1 MRAFLVLILTL
12 TLATPLSA
20 QTLCRFETECFEGE
34 ACAPS
39 SFEMRLS
46 LPETQ
51 ATVTSRLVA
60 ETDAGSFPGYALRG
74 GPERRQF
81 FFDAESAGYMLTL
94 NGAEA
99 RLAVHIDEGPL
110 MVNYI
115 GTCEAE

>member
-1 MRAFLVLILTL
+1 MRMLLFLTL
-12 TLATPLSA
+12 VVATPASA
-20 QTLCRFETECFEGE
+20 NTLCRFETECFERE

-39 SFEMRLS
+39 GFEMRLS

-60 ETDAGSFPGYALRG
+60 ETDSGSFPGYALRG

-81 FFDAESAGYMLTL
+81 FFDAGTAGYMLTL

-99 RLAVHIDEGPL
+99 RLAVHLDEGPL
-110 MVNYI
+110 MVNYL